1 MTLNFKIKKARA
13 KYPGLLSV
21 INYESILFGIF
32 IYRQKLNYPAPV
44 TQKTPQS
51 SKATSRQLSV
61 IFVFMFSI
69 LPGLIGIWG
78 SACAQTGKQVS
89 YKGVVVSQAHEP
101 LENTYI
107 SIVGQ
112 QTGTHSNASGVFD
125 LEIPAQVPV
134 RVQFKAPGYV
144 TIEKVVFRDQVSES
158 LDTVMLT
165 QAKSSLED
173 VTVTADKKREE
184 AGLIAVDANQ
194 ARVNPSAVG
203 GIEGLLK
210 TFVGSNNELTSQYA
224 VRGGNYDENLVYVNG
239 FEIYRP
245 FLVSSGQQ
253 EGLSFINAD
262 LTENVRFYTGGFQ
275 AKYGDKL
282 SSVLDVAY
290 QNPERGGGSAYLSL
304 LEQGLSLKGISD
316 NKKFSYLIGLRNKTN
331 RNVVKS
337 QATTGNYIPS
347 SADLQGLFVYRFSP
361 KFRMELLGDYNKTKF
376 LFYPEQT
383 KLTASVF
390 SPYYVANYGVNI
402 DFEGSEKDKY
412 STGFAG
418 LTAVVNP
425 NDHTELKFM
434 ASYYQDK
441 EKQEQDITGA
451 YEFGERDENGNIID
465 DPDNLLG
472 VGVNQ
477 SYARNNLR
485 IQVMSLQHQGSL
497 KQGVHFIQW
506 GAALQ
511 RQEIDSRI
519 NQWNYSDSAGYSL
532 PVGGDQLQ
540 LSQYMRSRDQFAI
553 QRISGYLQDNLR
565 LGHKSDY
572 TLQYGVRAN
581 YNDLNQELLISPRAG
596 FSFKPGGWKRDVI
609 FKASAGMYQQPAFYR
624 EMVTLDGSL
633 NKAIKAQKSMQGV
646 IGLDYQ
652 MQLFNRPA
660 RITSELYYKHL
671 YDVIPYDIDNV
682 RIQYYGQNNAKA
694 YVFGWESRLFTQF
707 VKGADSWLS
716 LGVMQAREKIDGL
729 SYQNYYNQLGELIT
743 AASEDKV
750 ATDSTTQS
758 VGWLRRPSDRLI
770 TFGMF
775 FQDYLSTNK
784 NVKVYLN
791 TIYGTN
797 LPFNIPGS
805 TRYRNALEIPA
816 YLRMDI
822 GFSALL
828 LDGSKQRKKHAPF
841 KGVKDIWASFEIF
854 NLINRDN
861 TISYMLLKDFNND
874 TYALPNRLTPR
885 LVNFKIAVDW

>member
-1 MTLNFKIKKARA
+1 MKTKA
-13 KYPGLLSV
+13 PLVNLFTFSV
-21 INYESILFGIF
+21 ISVLAAIQGACLFAQKPLAD
-32 IYRQKLNYPAPV
+32 YR
-44 TQKTPQS
+44 
-51 SKATSRQLSV
+51 
-61 IFVFMFSI
+61 
-69 LPGLIGIWG
+69 
-78 SACAQTGKQVS
+78 
-89 YKGVVVSQAHEP
+89 GVVLSYTHEP
-101 LENTYI
+101 LENVFI
-107 SIVGQ
+107 HRAGEK
-112 QTGTHSNASGVFD
+112 TGVNTDSRGFFQ
-125 LEIPAQVPV
+125 LRIPVDIPV
-134 RVQFKAPGYV
+134 RVIFKGLNLE
-144 TIEKVVFRDQVSES
+144 TFQKVVFRDGQTGPV
-158 LDTVMLT
+158 DTIILAE
-165 QAKSSLED
+165 QQNGLEE
-173 VTVTADKKREE
+173 VRVTADNKREE
-184 AGLIAVDANQ
+184 TGLIAVDANQ

-210 TFVGSNNELTSQYA
+210 TFVGSNNELTSQYS

-253 EGLSFINAD
+253 EGLSFINPD
-262 LTENVRFYTGGFQ
+262 LTGNVRFYTGGFQ

-282 SSVLDVAY
+282 SSVLDVQY
-290 QNPERGGGSAYLSL
+290 QQPDKNGGSVYLSL

-316 NKKFSYLIGLRNKTN
+316 NKKFTYLVGLRNKTN
-331 RNVVKS
+331 RNVIKS
-337 QATTGNYIPS
+337 QATSGNYIPS
-347 SADLQGLFVYRFSP
+347 SSDLQGLLVYRFSP
-361 KFRMELLGDYNKTKF
+361 AFRMEFLGDYNKTKF

-402 DFEGSEKDKY
+402 DFEGSERDYY

-418 LTAVVNP
+418 LTGVITP
-425 NDHTELKFM
+425 NGHTELKFM

-441 EKQEQDITGA
+441 EKQQQDILGA
-451 YEFGERDENGNIID
+451 YEFGQRDENGNILD
-465 DPDNLLG
+465 DPENLLG

-477 SYARNNLR
+477 SYARNNLH
-485 IQVMSLQHQGSL
+485 INVFNLQHQGTW
-497 KQGVHFIQW
+497 KKNAHFLQW
-506 GAALQ
+506 GASLQ
-511 RQEIDSRI
+511 RQMIDSRI

-532 PVGGDQLQ
+532 PMDGAQLN
-540 LSQYMRSRDQFAI
+540 LSAFMNSRDKFNI
-553 QRISGYLQDNLR
+553 QRVSGYLQDNVHFGESGL
-565 LGHKSDY
+565 Y

-581 YNDLNQELLISPRAG
+581 YNDLNEEFLVSPRAG
-596 FSFKPGGWKRDVI
+596 FSFKPAGWKRDVI
-609 FKASAGMYQQPAFYR
+609 FKASAGMYAQPAFYR
-624 EMVTLDGSL
+624 EMVTMDGSL

-646 IGLDYQ
+646 LGLDYQ
-652 MQLFNRPA
+652 MKLFNRAA
-660 RITSELYYKHL
+660 RLTSEFYYKHL

-694 YVFGWESRLFTQF
+694 YVAGWETRLFTQF

-716 LGVMQAREKIDGL
+716 LGFMQAKEKIDGL
-729 SYQNYYNQLGELIT
+729 GYEDYYNQSGELIT
-743 AASEDKV
+743 AATTDKI
-750 ATDSTTQS
+750 ATDSTS
-758 VGWLRRPSDRLI
+758 HEVGWLRRPTDRLI

-775 FQDYLSTNK
+775 FQDYLSTDK
-784 NVKVYLN
+784 NFKVYLN

-828 LDGSKQRKKHAPF
+828 LDGSKPRKKHAPF
-841 KGVKDIWASFEIF
+841 KGIQHIWASFEIF

-861 TISYMLLKDFNND
+861 TISYMLLKDFKND

>member
-1 MTLNFKIKKARA
+1 MIKTKAPLT
-13 KYPGLLSV
+13 Y
-21 INYESILFGIF
+21 LFI
-32 IYRQKLNYPAPV
+32 
-44 TQKTPQS
+44 
-51 SKATSRQLSV
+51 
-61 IFVFMFSI
+61 FSI
-69 LPGLIGIWG
+69 TLVLGSINGTCLYAQKAFTDYDGIIL
-78 SACAQTGKQVS
+78 SKS
-89 YKGVVVSQAHEP
+89 KEP
-101 LENTYI
+101 LENVFVHLADK
-107 SIVGQ
+107 S
-112 QTGTHSNASGVFD
+112 TGTNTDSHGVFH
-125 LEIPAQVPV
+125 LRIPVKMPV
-134 RVQFKAPGYV
+134 RVVFKGMNLAGFQ
-144 TIEKVVFRDQVSES
+144 KVIFRDGKTTG
-158 LDTVMLT
+158 LDTIILVE
-165 QAKSSLED
+165 QQKGLED
-173 VTVTADKKREE
+173 VRVTADKKREE
-184 AGLIAVDANQ
+184 TGLIAVDASQ

-210 TFVGSNNELTSQYA
+210 TFVGSNNELTSQYS

-262 LTENVRFYTGGFQ
+262 LTDNVRFYTGGFQ

-282 SSVLDVAY
+282 SSVLDVQY
-290 QNPERGGGSAYLSL
+290 QQPEKNGGSAYLSL
-304 LEQGLSLKGISD
+304 LEQSLSLKGVSD
-316 NKKFSYLIGLRNKTN
+316 NQKFTYLVGLRNKTN

-337 QATTGNYIPS
+337 QATAGNYIPS
-347 SADLQGLFVYRFSP
+347 SSDLQGLFVYRFSP
-361 KFRMELLGDYNKTKF
+361 AFRMEFLGDYNKTKF

-402 DFEGSEKDKY
+402 DFEGSERDYY

-418 LTAVVNP
+418 LTGVITP
-425 NDHTELKFM
+425 NDHTELKVM

-441 EKQEQDITGA
+441 EKQSQDIVGA
-451 YEFGERDENGNIID
+451 YEFGERDENGNILD

-472 VGVNQ
+472 MGVNQ
-477 SYARNNLR
+477 SYARNNLH
-485 IQVMSLQHQGSL
+485 INVFSLQHQGSWKGGAHYL
-497 KQGVHFIQW
+497 QW

-511 RQEIDSRI
+511 RQMIDSKI

-532 PVGGDQLQ
+532 PVGGSELD
-540 LSQYMRSRDQFAI
+540 LSSYMNSRDKFNI
-553 QRISGYLQDNLR
+553 QRVSGYLQDNVHF
-565 LGHKSDY
+565 GKTSVY

-581 YNDLNQELLISPRAG
+581 YNDLNDEFLISPRAG
-596 FSFKPGGWKRDVI
+596 FSFKPGGWKRDVV
-609 FKASAGMYQQPAFYR
+609 FKASAGMYAQPAFYR
-624 EMVTLDGSL
+624 EMVTMDGSL
-633 NKAIKAQKSMQGV
+633 NKGIKAQKSMQGV
-646 IGLDYQ
+646 LGLDYQ
-652 MQLFNRPA
+652 MRLFNRPA
-660 RITSELYYKHL
+660 RLTSELYYKHL

-694 YVFGWESRLFTQF
+694 YVAGLETRLFTQF

-716 LGVMQAREKIDGL
+716 LGIMQTKEKIDGL
-729 SYQNYYNQLGELIT
+729 SYENYYNQSGELIT
-743 AASEDKV
+743 ASSVDKV
-750 ATDSTTQS
+750 ATDSASHQ
-758 VGWLRRPSDRLI
+758 VGWLRRPTDRLI

-775 FQDYLSTNK
+775 FQDYLSTDK
-784 NVKVYLN
+784 NFKVYLN

-828 LDGSKQRKKHAPF
+828 LDGSKPRKKHAPF
-841 KGVKDIWASFEIF
+841 KGVQHIWASFEIF

-861 TISYMLLKDFNND
+861 TISYMLLKDFKND